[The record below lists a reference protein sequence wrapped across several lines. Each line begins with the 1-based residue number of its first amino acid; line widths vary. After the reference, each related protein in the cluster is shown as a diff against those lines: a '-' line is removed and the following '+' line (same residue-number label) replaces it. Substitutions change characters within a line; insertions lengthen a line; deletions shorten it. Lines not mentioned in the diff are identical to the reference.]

1 MQASGVRFLV
11 GPGTGSEVQ
20 EPCRQPKL
28 EKTWLSGSAVEKKKR
43 AQEFEVSRTR
53 RLFSRRDGFQKLHH
67 KLSALAARQLEKP
80 EVGRS
85 TNQQSARLPGTSS
98 AVEIRM
104 AGATTSQIMA
114 LHEMHARF
122 GNKFC
127 ASASEIFQIIPF
139 LENY

>member
-28 EKTWLSGSAVEKKKR
+28 GKTWLSGSAVEKKK

-67 KLSALAARQLEKP
+67 KLSPLAARQLKKP
-80 EVGRS
+80 GVGRS
-85 TNQQSARLPGTSS
+85 TNQQSARLRGTSS